1 MTYKTFMFVL
11 SRNYHFHD
19 EILKS
24 CFQRTKSNGKTL
36 FLFFLIS
43 SAHPPSTTIS
53 ISLLSPSPHQLC
65 LSLPFISLRKINSS
79 ENYLFPFCPCPKTT
93 LDFYPLSTVD
103 FSWSHWHQHKT
114 FSPQFIAAYTKLDSA
129 NTLGWFWTE
138 TTNMRERYKEQENL
152 GDNWNGQGVPW
163 EDKEPGA
170 EMGAAGKQGAGGQQ
184 SAVQIQEPAR
194 MDKSA
199 RILDIK
205 HILSVFVLFLKSFWL
220 KYPRNTSEC

>member
-11 SRNYHFHD
+11 SRNYHCHD
-19 EILKS
+19 GILKS

-36 FLFFLIS
+36 FFS
-43 SAHPPSTTIS
+43 SFPLPTLLPQPIS

-103 FSWSHWHQHKT
+103 FYWSHWHQHKT
-114 FSPQFIAAYTKLDSA
+114 FSPQFIVVDTKLDSA
-129 NTLGWFWTE
+129 NNLGWLWTE
-138 TTNMRERYKEQENL
+138 TTNMRERHKEQENV
-152 GDNWNGQGVPW
+152 GDNCNGQGVPW

-170 EMGAAGKQGAGGQQ
+170 EMGAAGKRGAGV
-184 SAVQIQEPAR
+184 SRVQYR
-194 MDKSA
+194 FKSLLGWI
-199 RILDIK
+199 RVPEFWTLNIY
-205 HILSVFVLFLKSFWL
+205 FRFLFYF
-220 KYPRNTSEC
+220 

>member
-1 MTYKTFMFVL
+1 MTYETFMFVL

-43 SAHPPSTTIS
+43 SAHPPSTTVS

-170 EMGAAGKQGAGGQQ
+170 EMGAAGKQGAGV
-184 SAVQIQEPAR
+184 SRVQYR
-194 MDKSA
+194 FKSLLGWI
-199 RILDIK
+199 RKCLLGWIRVPEFWTLNI
-205 HILSVFVLFLKSFWL
+205 HFRFLFYF
-220 KYPRNTSEC
+220 